1 MDNNDPTNEE
11 LEQLYIHLGHGRNIR
26 DQDMDETGYDGPLL
40 GPFLSVQVEY
50 AYAVRGMLN
59 NNGDDMWLWFD
70 DDPESLCIY
79 YDGKWY
85 GRICIL
91 SARNLVNDNY
101 YRKVKRCIP
110 EQAKA
115 NHPKKKE

>member
-1 MDNNDPTNEE
+1 MDTDDPNKET
-11 LEQLYIHLGHGRNIR
+11 EQLYIHLWHGRDVR

-59 NNGDDMWLWFD
+59 DNASDGFWLWFD
-70 DDPESLCIY
+70 EDPESLCIY

-91 SARNLVNDNY
+91 SACNLAKDNY